1 MEPTDTD
8 PFRDL
13 MLGELDAVHRLAFHL
28 TLSREEAEDL
38 VQEAYLRAFKS
49 RETFRPGEP
58 GGARPWLFKI
68 LHNLHRSRLERRL
81 REPRADDDLD
91 ARPAG
96 PPDVPPAAID
106 WEQVDD
112 RLKGAIEALP
122 PNLRAVLLL
131 WAVEGL
137 KYREIADVV
146 GAPLGTVMSRLFRAR
161 QMLAGGVADLAQE
174 RRLIPAAREAG
185 TNDPADGHAAAS
197 EHG

>member
-1 MEPTDTD
+1 
-8 PFRDL
+8 

-68 LHNLHRSRLERRL
+68 LHNVHRSRLERRP
-81 REPRADDDLD
+81 REPRAEDDLD

-122 PNLRAVLLL
+122 ANLRAVLLL

-161 QMLAGGVADLAQE
+161 QMLAGSVADLARE
-174 RRLIPAAREAG
+174 RRLIPVAREAD